1 MMIKTWLE
9 YATNTLV
16 KYNIDNPQ
24 LEAVI
29 ILSSIFKK
37 PKYWIY
43 AFNEYILNKF
53 YLNKINQC
61 LNRRIKKEPLAY
73 IVGFCE
79 FWSLNIYVTPDVL
92 IPRKETELIVEVSIN
107 KIYHNN
113 INKILELGTGS
124 GAISFAIAS
133 SNKFVNIMA
142 TDISEKAIQLA
153 QYNLKQLNFTNI
165 ILSQSNWFNKIAHQT
180 FDIIISNPPYI
191 SKQEYKYHEEYLKF
205 EPKIALIAKN
215 NGLNNFKHIISH
227 SYNYLN
233 NFGWLI
239 LEHAPYQAT
248 YIMHLFKKKFYNI
261 QTYMDLNNKLRVMCA
276 QKILHKNNNFI

>member
-9 YATNTLV
+9 YATNTLE
-16 KYNIDNPQ
+16 KYNINNPQ
-24 LEAVI
+24 LEAVV
-29 ILSSIFKK
+29 ILSAICKK

-43 AFNEYILNKF
+43 TFNEYTLNKF

-61 LNRRIKKEPLAY
+61 LKRRIKKEPLAY
-73 IVGFCE
+73 IIGFCE

-92 IPRKETELIVEVSIN
+92 IPRKETELIVDVSIN

-113 INKILELGTGS
+113 VNKILELGTGS

-133 SNKFVNIMA
+133 SNKFVNIIA
-142 TDISEKAIQLA
+142 TDISMKAIKLA
-153 QYNLKQLNFTNI
+153 QYNLKQLNLTNI
-165 ILSQSNWFNKIAHQT
+165 ILSQSNWFHKISYQT

-191 SKQEYKYHEEYLKF
+191 SQQEYKYYEEYLKF

-215 NGLNNFKHIISH
+215 NGLNNFKHIILH

-239 LEHAPYQAT
+239 LEHAPHQIT
-248 YIMHLFKKKFYNI
+248 YIMNLFKKKFYNI
-261 QTYMDLNNKLRVMCA
+261 QTYMDLNNKFRVICA
-276 QKILHKNNNFI
+276 QKILHKINDFM